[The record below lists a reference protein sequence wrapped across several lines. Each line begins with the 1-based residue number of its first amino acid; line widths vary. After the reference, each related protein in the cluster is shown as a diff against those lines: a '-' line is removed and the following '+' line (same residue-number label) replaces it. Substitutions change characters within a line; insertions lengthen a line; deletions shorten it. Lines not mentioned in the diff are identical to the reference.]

1 MNPASPGTPS
11 EPGDT
16 GLNPYDAEVGQQS
29 APPVGGP
36 PPNWAPGYPGYPAYQ
51 VRRPTN
57 SMAIAAMITG
67 IVALFSCQLI
77 GAVAVYLAKRARD
90 EIQASGEEGAGFAT
104 AGLVLGWIGVGLAA
118 LSILAV
124 IAYFGLIGIFFATS
138 ASSS

>member
-1 MNPASPGTPS
+1 MTQATPDTPS
-11 EPGDT
+11 EPGGT
-16 GLNPYDAEVGQQS
+16 GLNPYDAEAGQQS

-36 PPNWAPGYPGYPAYQ
+36 QPTWAPGYPTYQ

-77 GAVAVYLAKRARD
+77 GVVAVYLAKRARE

-104 AGLVLGWIGVGLAA
+104 AGLVLGWIAIGLAA
-118 LSILAV
+118 LSILALL
-124 IAYFGLIGIFFATS
+124 AYFGLIGLIFATS
-138 ASSS
+138 SNTS